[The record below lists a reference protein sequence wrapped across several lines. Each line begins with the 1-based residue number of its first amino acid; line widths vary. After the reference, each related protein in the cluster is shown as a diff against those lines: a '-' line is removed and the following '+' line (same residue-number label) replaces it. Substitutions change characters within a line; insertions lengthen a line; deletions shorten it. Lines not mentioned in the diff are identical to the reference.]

1 MYKGEGG
8 RVVNDPETDAD
19 AVQLGSRVRLPLR
32 NFGQGGR
39 ERAVA
44 IGREQK
50 DRFDVR
56 RSSAHQRQAV
66 GLGPGVRLL
75 VRADAAGLVAFGGD
89 GGEDAAPREPFSRR
103 QRELL
108 REHVQHR
115 LRVAPQHAG
124 ATPASQAFGRSA
136 VPVVFRCAGRRFRQ
150 HDVHDILS
158 GERRVPRPLGLI
170 DDVIGRRDQRVEALD
185 GGVPLTPEG
194 RDEVRH
200 ELS

>member
-1 MYKGEGG
+1 
-8 RVVNDPETDAD
+8 
-19 AVQLGSRVRLPLR
+19 
-32 NFGQGGR
+32 
-39 ERAVA
+39 
-44 IGREQK
+44 
-50 DRFDVR
+50 
-56 RSSAHQRQAV
+56 
-66 GLGPGVRLL
+66 VRLL
-75 VRADAAGLVAFGGD
+75 VRADAARLVALGGD

-103 QRELL
+103 QREIL

-115 LRVAPQHAG
+115 LGVAPQHAG

-136 VPVVFRCAGRRFRQ
+136 VAVVFRCTGRRGRRFRQ
-150 HDVHDILS
+150 HHVHDILS
-158 GERRVPRPLGLI
+158 GERRVPRPLRLI